1 MENVD
6 SSRLAQRE
14 IQLRKSKAETDR
26 KAAGRSERPGLLA
39 CLLILPSDSEPIVSL
54 LEKLAANSQTPLPL
68 SFLQDSGTHAELESG
83 DQWLQHTEAAGYL
96 GVSKSTL
103 YPYVCQ
109 QKIECRKIG
118 GRLEYRRS
126 SLEKLK
132 NEHIRPARLSH
143 HAGGII
149 PSAFSSGK

>member
-96 GVSKSTL
+96 GVSKARCTAMFAS
-103 YPYVCQ
+103 
-109 QKIECRKIG
+109 RK
-118 GRLEYRRS
+118 S
-126 SLEKLK
+126 SAEK
-132 NEHIRPARLSH
+132 
-143 HAGGII
+143 
-149 PSAFSSGK
+149 